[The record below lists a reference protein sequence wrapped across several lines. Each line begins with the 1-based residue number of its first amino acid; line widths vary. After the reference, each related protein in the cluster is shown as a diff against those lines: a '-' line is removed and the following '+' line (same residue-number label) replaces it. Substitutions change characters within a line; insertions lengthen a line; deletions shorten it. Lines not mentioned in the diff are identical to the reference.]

1 MKVKLILNPTA
12 GQGRARRMVAP
23 LSAAIRRRGYATEVV
38 LTRGPGE
45 AQRAAAEADDDAT
58 ILLVAGGDGTIT
70 EVCHG
75 NLKRRLPLMIL
86 PLGTANLLARELELP
101 FSLPGVAALLDE
113 PVTRKI
119 DLLRC
124 DVTVADS
131 EGQLHEQART
141 CSAVASAGFDAS
153 VVRRY
158 AERRDGG
165 SALLVQWLLQGL
177 AEFASYTPRR
187 IDVTLDGEPVPGVW
201 HQAIVANTRHYG
213 GPIEP
218 IRPAQVDDGKLDL
231 VLLRIDDRQRLL
243 EMIARTGLA
252 ALEGDHDVRF
262 LSGRVVELSARKDT
276 IELQIDGDPAGQL
289 PARFVLLPDA
299 AEIVVPRDQA
309 S

>member
-38 LTRGPGE
+38 LTRAAGE
-45 AQRAAAEADDDAT
+45 AQLAAAETDDDAT
-58 ILLVAGGDGTIT
+58 MLLVAGGDGTIT

-75 NLKRRLPLMIL
+75 NLARKLPVIIL
-86 PLGTANLLARELELP
+86 PLGTANLLARELDLP

-113 PVTRKI
+113 PATRAI

-124 DVTVADS
+124 DVTVADA
-131 EGQLHEQART
+131 EGNLQRETRT
-141 CSAVASAGFDAS
+141 CAAVASAGFDAS

-158 AERRDGG
+158 AERRAGG
-165 SALLVQWLLQGL
+165 SARLVQWLIQGV
-177 AEFASYTPRR
+177 AELSSYTPRR
-187 IDVTLDGEPVPGVW
+187 LDVTLDGEPVPGVW

-231 VLLRIDDRQRLL
+231 VLLRIDDRQRLV
-243 EMIARTGLA
+243 EMIARTGLS

-262 LSGRVVELSARKDT
+262 LSGQTVELSQRKDT
-276 IELQIDGDPAGQL
+276 IDLQIDGDPAGQL
-289 PARFVLLPDA
+289 PARFELLPRA
-299 AEIVVPRDQA
+299 VEIVVPTA
-309 S
+309 